1 MAMAEEEKQ
10 AAAEAAPEADADED
24 DSFEKRLEQL
34 ETIVNE
40 LEEGTRGLDESLKLY
55 EQGIKAYRACQKQL
69 SDAETKIRV
78 LVETMEGELREEPF
92 EPPQQ

>member
-1 MAMAEEEKQ
+1 MPEEQKQ
-10 AAAEAAPEADADED
+10 AAEEAAAETDSDEG

-34 ETIVNE
+34 EKIVNE

-55 EQGIKAYRACQKQL
+55 EQGIKAYRACQQQL
-69 SDAETKIRV
+69 SEAETKIRV